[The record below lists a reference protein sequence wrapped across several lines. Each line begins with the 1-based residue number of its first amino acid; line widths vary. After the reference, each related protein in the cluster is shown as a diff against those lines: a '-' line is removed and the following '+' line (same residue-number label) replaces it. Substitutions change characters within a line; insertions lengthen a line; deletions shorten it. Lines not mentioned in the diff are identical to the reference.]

1 MLPLMGKRGR
11 AATGP
16 RARRRSDPALCPRPT
31 PGTGR
36 SSARGVA
43 TAGQE
48 TSMADTST
56 RIFRASLRGRLYRD
70 IELPSS
76 GSLEDLAAAIV
87 SAFGFDFDH
96 AFGFYGNLKGDYYRS
111 EERYELFADLG
122 EASEGVRS
130 VRRTKLG
137 TAFPEVGKKM
147 LFLFDY
153 GDEWLFTVG
162 LIGLGRREPKAAY
175 PRVVKQVGEAP
186 PQYPDLEE
194 DEEG

>member
-1 MLPLMGKRGR
+1 
-11 AATGP
+11 
-16 RARRRSDPALCPRPT
+16 
-31 PGTGR
+31 
-36 SSARGVA
+36 
-43 TAGQE
+43 
-48 TSMADTST
+48 MADTST

>member
-1 MLPLMGKRGR
+1 
-11 AATGP
+11 
-16 RARRRSDPALCPRPT
+16 
-31 PGTGR
+31 
-36 SSARGVA
+36 
-43 TAGQE
+43 
-48 TSMADTST
+48 MADPST
-56 RIFRASLRGRLYRD
+56 RVVRASLRGRLYRD

-96 AFGFYGNLKGDYYRS
+96 AFGFYSNLKGDYYRS

-137 TAFPEVGKKM
+137 TAFPEVGKTM

-162 LIGLGRREPKAAY
+162 LIGLGRREPKATY
-175 PRVVKQVGEAP
+175 PRVVKRVGEAP
-186 PQYPDLEE
+186 PQYPGLEE

>member
-1 MLPLMGKRGR
+1 
-11 AATGP
+11 
-16 RARRRSDPALCPRPT
+16 
-31 PGTGR
+31 
-36 SSARGVA
+36 
-43 TAGQE
+43 
-48 TSMADTST
+48 MADPST

-96 AFGFYGNLKGDYYRS
+96 AFGFYSNLKGDYYRS

-122 EASEGVRS
+122 QADEGVRG
-130 VRRTKLG
+130 VRRTRLSV
-137 TAFPEVGKKM
+137 AFPEVGKTM

-153 GDEWLFTVG
+153 GDEWRFKVE
-162 LIGLGRREPKAAY
+162 LIGLGRKEKAVY
-175 PRVVKQVGEAP
+175 PRVLKRVGEAP
-186 PQYPDLEE
+186 AQYPGLEE

>member
-1 MLPLMGKRGR
+1 
-11 AATGP
+11 
-16 RARRRSDPALCPRPT
+16 
-31 PGTGR
+31 
-36 SSARGVA
+36 
-43 TAGQE
+43 
-48 TSMADTST
+48 MADPST

-70 IELPSS
+70 LELPSG

-87 SAFGFDFDH
+87 HAFGFDLDH
-96 AFGFYGNLKGDYYRS
+96 AFGFYSSLGYRYHDA

-122 EASEGVRS
+122 QADEGVRG
-130 VRRTKLG
+130 VWRTKLSA
-137 TAFPEVGKKM
+137 TFPEVGKKM

-153 GDEWLFTVG
+153 GDEWLFTVE

-186 PQYPDLEE
+186 LQYPALE

>member
-1 MLPLMGKRGR
+1 
-11 AATGP
+11 
-16 RARRRSDPALCPRPT
+16 
-31 PGTGR
+31 
-36 SSARGVA
+36 
-43 TAGQE
+43 
-48 TSMADTST
+48 MADTST
-56 RIFRASLRGRLYRD
+56 RVFRASLRGRLYRD

-87 SAFGFDFDH
+87 D
-96 AFGFYGNLKGDYYRS
+96 AFGFYSNLKGDYYRS
-111 EERYELFADLG
+111 EERYELFADLV
-122 EASEGVRS
+122 EAGEGVRS

>member
-1 MLPLMGKRGR
+1 M
-11 AATGP
+11 
-16 RARRRSDPALCPRPT
+16 D
-31 PGTGR
+31 
-36 SSARGVA
+36 
-43 TAGQE
+43 
-48 TSMADTST
+48 MADPST

-70 IELPSS
+70 IELPSD
-76 GSLEDLAAAIV
+76 GSLEDLAEAIV
-87 SAFGFDFDH
+87 GAFGFDFDH
-96 AFGFYGNLKGDYYRS
+96 AFGFYSNLKGDYYRS

-122 EASEGVRS
+122 EANKGVRS

-153 GDEWLFTVG
+153 GDEWLFTVE

-186 PQYPDLEE
+186 LQYPALE

>member
-1 MLPLMGKRGR
+1 
-11 AATGP
+11 
-16 RARRRSDPALCPRPT
+16 
-31 PGTGR
+31 
-36 SSARGVA
+36 
-43 TAGQE
+43 
-48 TSMADTST
+48 MADPST
-56 RIFRASLRGRLYRD
+56 RIFRASLRGRLHRD
-70 IELPSS
+70 IELPSG

-87 SAFGFDFDH
+87 NAFGFDLDH
-96 AFGFYGNLKGDYYRS
+96 AFGFYSSLGHRYHDA

-122 EASEGVRS
+122 QADEGVRG
-130 VRRTKLG
+130 VRRTRLG
-137 TAFPEVGKKM
+137 AAFPEVGKKM

-162 LIGLGRREPKAAY
+162 LIGLGRREPKVTY